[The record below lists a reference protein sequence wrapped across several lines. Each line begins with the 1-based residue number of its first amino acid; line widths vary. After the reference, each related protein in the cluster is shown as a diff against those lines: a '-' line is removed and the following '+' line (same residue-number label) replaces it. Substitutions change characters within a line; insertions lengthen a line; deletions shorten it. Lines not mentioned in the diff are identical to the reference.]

1 MRTDQEQELRIGG
14 MSCGHCVAAVKK
26 ALESVPGVARAEVEV
41 GRARVIADGEIDRDA
56 LAAAIRDAGYE
67 LG

>member
-1 MRTDQEQELRIGG
+1 MSQEQELRITG
-14 MSCGHCVAAVKK
+14 MSCSHCVAAVKK

-41 GRARVIADGEIDRDA
+41 GRARVLAERPIDRDA
-56 LAAAIRDAGYE
+56 LASAIRDAGYE